1 MPKTAAEMVAEA
13 KARVPAVTP
22 EEASQMENVVFVD
35 LREASEIAASG
46 KVAGALAIPR
56 GLLEFK
62 ADPSHAM
69 HEAAIDPSKTV
80 VTYCA
85 SGGRAALAAA
95 MLQDL
100 GYENVRHMGGF
111 KDWAEKG
118 LPVDKGDS

>member
-13 KARVPAVTP
+13 KARVPAITP
-22 EEASQMENVVFVD
+22 EEASAIDNVVFVD
-35 LREASEIAASG
+35 LREASEIEASG
-46 KVAGALAIPR
+46 KIAGAVAIPR

-62 ADPSHAM
+62 ADPSHPYHVPEM
-69 HEAAIDPSKTV
+69 DPSKTV

-95 MLQDL
+95 MLQDM

-111 KDWAEKG
+111 KDWADKG
-118 LPVDKGDS
+118 LPVDKG

>member
-1 MPKTAAEMVAEA
+1 MAKTAADMVAEA
-13 KARVPAVTP
+13 KARVPAITP
-22 EEASQMENVVFVD
+22 EEASGMDDVVFVD
-35 LREASEIAASG
+35 LREAGEIEASG
-46 KVAGALAIPR
+46 KVAGAVAIPR

-62 ADPSHAM
+62 ADPSHPMHDKAM
-69 HEAAIDPSKTV
+69 DPSKTV

-111 KDWAEKG
+111 KDWADKG
-118 LPVDKGDS
+118 LPVDKG